1 MIAQTV
7 AVQGLRV
14 RLGETAK
21 MKSKT
26 ELNKPMT
33 LLNPHPKT
41 LLRRSGFSPTSRLGL
56 FNACLVLLALVVLTS
71 LPGGAWAKPLPPMSV
86 GITSPYA
93 PVAGAVFNFTVVV
106 RPRTNL
112 ERVEV
117 SVELPAG
124 VSLLTG
130 EITQVIQASA
140 GKPLAIEYAVQLPTN
155 LTGAIIAQARV
166 GSAAE
171 VLYSVSS
178 RYELNASRRKA
189 QSVGPPA
196 APFKRGVRDGQPV
209 REYSLP

>member
-1 MIAQTV
+1 MIGQTV
-7 AVQGLRV
+7 AVQPARV
-14 RLGETAK
+14 RLVETAK

-33 LLNPHPKT
+33 VPNPNHKSLP
-41 LLRRSGFSPTSRLGL
+41 RRSGVSPTSRMGL
-56 FNACLVLLALVVLTS
+56 FKACLVLLALVVLTS

-86 GITSPYA
+86 SITSPHA
-93 PVAGAVFNFTVVV
+93 PVGGAIFNFTVVIH
-106 RPRTNL
+106 PRTNL

-117 SVELPAG
+117 SLELPAG
-124 VSLLTG
+124 VALLSG
-130 EITQVIQASA
+130 QGTQIVQTST

-155 LTGAIIAQARV
+155 LSGAITAQARV

-171 VLYSVSS
+171 VLFSVSS

-189 QSVGPPA
+189 QSVGSPA